1 LLAANFFWPSWV
13 GGKFFPGCTPPYIRL
28 LQITNMSD
36 FFLTFWYPII
46 RVYQRKSLKNGLKKM
61 SYFAIFL
68 ANLIILS
75 FGPHKQFFGP
85 YWNSF
90 CHQRID
96 SCLSTKKSFNV
107 FLPQKSLLL
116 FFHTKKSFSFPFWII
131 FFYFVMKKQQFRSV
145 SRNACLRGGDFK
157 VLRKYFF
164 K

>member
-1 LLAANFFWPSWV
+1 MLAANFFWPSWV

-107 FLPQKSLLL
+107 FYLKKIYCCFSTQKKVFRFLFEL
-116 FFHTKKSFSFPFWII
+116 FFFI
-131 FFYFVMKKQQFRSV
+131 
-145 SRNACLRGGDFK
+145 L
-157 VLRKYFF
+157 
-164 K
+164 